1 MSKELAEETAKN
13 IVISNIELEEFAMT
27 NSGFEEVTADDLA
40 IPFIRLLSQ
49 LSPQLQKQE
58 GAYVK
63 GAEAGDFYNTV
74 LNEAYNG
81 TEGITV
87 IPCHYNRRYI
97 EWKLRENGGGYVNSY
112 MPDDAIKS
120 TTITDTQNRDILPNG
135 NQLQN
140 TANFYVLM
148 AHPTMGL
155 QKALIC
161 MSSTQLKKAKKWLT
175 QAQSLMAEGKNGM
188 FVLPLCSSVYKLVS
202 VAEKNEKGNWFG
214 FEVSRERGLN
224 LDDHDDSMLF
234 KHAVSFSQ
242 SVKAGEVS
250 IKDETLGHDS
260 KDQITDG
267 LEENSVM

>member
-1 MSKELAEETAKN
+1 MTKDKNKTEVSTEVMEDILATAGEGVDYDTSELQ
-13 IVISNIELEEFAMT
+13 
-27 NSGFEEVTADDLA
+27 
-40 IPFIRLLSQ
+40 IPFVRVIQ
-49 LSPQLQKQE
+49 ALSPQ
-58 GAYVK
+58 VK
-63 GAEAGDFYNTV
+63 KSDSAFIKDAAQGDLFNTV
-74 LNEAYNG
+74 TGEFWKG
-81 TEGITV
+81 EKGIVV
-87 IPCHYNRRYI
+87 IPCYQETKYLEFIPRDQ
-97 EWKLRENGGGYVNSY
+97 GGGFVGEIEVDS
-112 MPDDAIKS
+112 PVLS
-120 TTITDTQNRDILPNG
+120 QTTRDRSVELLPNG